1 MLLKSLYQGGTCII
15 HVCVKGIDCVSVS
28 SFVLLDVR
36 SVRVVWYFVFVF
48 NLNKNVD
55 IDFSAHAMFLV

>member
-1 MLLKSLYQGGTCII
+1 
-15 HVCVKGIDCVSVS
+15 
-28 SFVLLDVR
+28 LLDVR